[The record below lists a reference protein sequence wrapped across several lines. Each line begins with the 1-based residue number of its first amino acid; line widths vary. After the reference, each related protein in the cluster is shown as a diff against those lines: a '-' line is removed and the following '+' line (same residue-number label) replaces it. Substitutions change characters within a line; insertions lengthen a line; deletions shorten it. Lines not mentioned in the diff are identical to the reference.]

1 MSASIKVKLW
11 GVRGSIP
18 APGPETAYYGG
29 NTSCLSAEIDG
40 KVLVFDAGS
49 GIRLL
54 GQTLMGKEE
63 PIYVLITHNHW
74 DHIQGFPFFLPVYQP
89 GRRVY
94 MFPYRQAKSTLCT
107 LLEQMDGSHFP
118 VTPEELLS
126 RHECILDDPVE
137 YLGKQGF
144 RLTEVP
150 TNHPGG
156 CNGYRIENG
165 DRSLI
170 YIPDNEMQPPGE
182 KTIEFDALADFCR
195 DVDVLIHDAQYLPE
209 DMPQKHG
216 WGHSVVDHVLEL
228 AAAARVKQLILFHH
242 DPDRTDAAV
251 AEIEKNAREWFAANC
266 PEVECS
272 AAREGMEFI
281 L

>member
-74 DHIQGFPFFLPVYQP
+74 DHIQGFPFFLPIYQP

-94 MFPYRQAKSTLCT
+94 MLPYRQEKLCT
-107 LLEQMDGSHFP
+107 LLDQMDGSHFP

-144 RLTEVP
+144 PLTEVA

-170 YIPDNEMQPPGE
+170 YIPDNEMQPPGK

-195 DVDVLIHDAQYLPE
+195 GVDVLIHDAQYLKE

-216 WGHSVVDHVLEL
+216 WGHSVVDDVLEL

-242 DPDRTDAAV
+242 DPDRTDAEV
-251 AEIEKNAREWFAANC
+251 GEIEKNAREWFAANC

>member
-1 MSASIKVKLW
+1 MATAADTIRDIDGNVLSADERHRAIAAARADLAGRQAEANRRDSALWARVSSRDEWEAFSRPSLAALRRSLGPPVEDGEPPDTHVTASIE
-11 GVRGSIP
+11 
-18 APGPETAYYGG
+18 A
-29 NTSCLSAEIDG
+29 D
-40 KVLVFDAGS
+40 
-49 GIRLL
+49 
-54 GQTLMGKEE
+54 
-63 PIYVLITHNHW
+63 
-74 DHIQGFPFFLPVYQP
+74 
-89 GRRVY
+89 
-94 MFPYRQAKSTLCT
+94 
-107 LLEQMDGSHFP
+107 
-118 VTPEELLS
+118 
-126 RHECILDDPVE
+126 
-137 YLGKQGF
+137 
-144 RLTEVP
+144 
-150 TNHPGG
+150 
-156 CNGYRIENG
+156 GYRIENG